1 MIGTSVMKELI
12 NKEVFGIG
20 KHSPIG
26 ALQKTPYEKFSK
38 ATRKSLCRSPLFN
51 KVYAY
56 YLNSRSSAQM
66 FFGCFISEM
75 FESNSWRCFTSFTL
89 AQDIIII

>member
-26 ALQKTPYEKFSK
+26 ALQKTPYEKFF
-38 ATRKSLCRSPLFN
+38 KSHQKKP
-51 KVYAY
+51 VYK
-56 YLNSRSSAQM
+56 SI
-66 FFGCFISEM
+66 F
-75 FESNSWRCFTSFTL
+75 
-89 AQDIIII
+89 